1 MAGYSGTPL
10 CKKLGLK
17 AGLRVLVVNEP
28 KAYWDWISPLPEG
41 IVVSKAGK
49 ETDFIHLFVKSQKE
63 FEKEFVRLKSNLTRS
78 GLFWVSW
85 PKKSSGVVSDL
96 DENKIRAFGLSLGLV
111 DVKVCAVDET
121 WSALKFVYRVGD
133 R

>member
-10 CKKLGLK
+10 SKKLGLK

-41 IVVSKAGK
+41 VVVSKAGK
-49 ETDFIHLFVKSQKE
+49 ETDFIHLFVTRQKE
-63 FEKEFVRLKSNLTRS
+63 FEKEFARLKPYLTRS
-78 GLFWVSW
+78 GMFWVSW

-121 WSALKFVYRVGD
+121 WSALKFVYRLSD